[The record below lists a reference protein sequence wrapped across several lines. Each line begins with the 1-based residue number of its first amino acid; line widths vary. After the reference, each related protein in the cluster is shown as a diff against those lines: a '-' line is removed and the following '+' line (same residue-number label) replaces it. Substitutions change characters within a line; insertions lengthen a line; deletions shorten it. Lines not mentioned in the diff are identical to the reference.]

1 MAKAKKRADGRYQ
14 QSISIGRD
22 ENGKLIR
29 KVVYGTTRAE
39 LEQKVTELKLSLNS
53 GKFVKNGDTMLIDY
67 ARAWLSTYKVN
78 KGINTQ
84 AMYENII
91 EKHIEPSL
99 GHYTLSEIRRSDIQ
113 QTISERSDKYRTCEQ
128 YRITLKQILDCA
140 VEDGIIASNP
150 CTRIELPTKPR
161 STKRALNDLEKQAI
175 STAAF
180 ADMDKAFVWLI
191 YFFGMRREEAL
202 AIMPADFDFKA
213 MLLHVHKAIVFDGNT
228 PVLSVTKN
236 ATSDRYINIPEQAVP
251 FFKTYIANLKSMYLI
266 HKENGELL
274 TQSAYTKMWRRI
286 LKCMNE
292 AVITE
297 AEKKMNIK
305 PISGLTAHIFRH
317 NYATMLYYSGISIK
331 KAAQLMGHANTKMI
345 MEIYAHLDDEKE
357 NVSEKINNVI
367 SL

>member
-1 MAKAKKRADGRYQ
+1 MAKTKKRADGRYQ
-14 QSISIGRD
+14 QSVYLGRD
-22 ENGKLIR
+22 ADGKKKY
-29 KVVYGTTRAE
+29 KVFYAKTRAE
-39 LEQKVTELKLSLNS
+39 LERIVIEFKTSGQS
-53 GKFVKNGDTMLIDY
+53 GKLIKNEDTLLIDY
-67 ARAWLSTYKVN
+67 ARAWLGTYKVN

-113 QTISERSDKYRTCEQ
+113 QAISERADKYRTCEQ
-128 YRITLKQILDCA
+128 YRLTLKQILDCA

-150 CTRIELPTKPR
+150 CTRIELPAKPR
-161 STKRALNDLEKQAI
+161 STKRALTDIEKLAI
-175 STAAF
+175 SSAAF
-180 ADMDKAFVWLI
+180 GDMDKAFVYLI

-202 AIMPADFDFKA
+202 AIMPADFDFKK
-213 MLLHVHKAIVFDGNT
+213 MLVHVHKAIVFDGNT
-228 PVLSVTKN
+228 PVISSTKN
-236 ATSDRYINIPEQAVP
+236 STSDRYINIPEQSVP
-251 FFKTYIANLKSMYLI
+251 FFKGYLASLKSMYLI

-292 AVITE
+292 AVITDSQ
-297 AEKKMNIK
+297 KKLNIK
-305 PISGLTAHIFRH
+305 PISDLTAHIFRH

-357 NVSEKINNVI
+357 NVSEKINTII